1 MTSPPCA
8 LQPRTRLPL
17 HRRLLPLAAVAVARP
32 LAGLQPRYLR
42 PVLTALS
49 TGARPGTAAQ
59 ASAARAAVVAVSLRC
74 AVHNCLQ
81 RSIATAVLCRFGGAW
96 PTWQAGVRTTP
107 FAAHAWVEA
116 EGRVIDE
123 PYPDG
128 YFRPLV
134 TVAPKQRS
142 RPSQPSPPSQPARTA

>member
-32 LAGLQPRYLR
+32 LAKLPPGYLR
-42 PVLTALS
+42 AVLGVLR
-49 TGARPGTAAQ
+49 TGAGPGTAAQ
-59 ASAARAAVVAVSLRC
+59 ASAARTAVVAVSLRC

-81 RSIATAVLCRFGGAW
+81 RSIATAVLCRFKGVW

-128 YFRPLV
+128 YFRPLL
-134 TVAPKQRS
+134 TVAPKH
-142 RPSQPSPPSQPARTA
+142 PMRTT

>member
-17 HRRLLPLAAVAVARP
+17 RRRLLPLAAVALARP
-32 LAGLQPRYLR
+32 LARLSPGRLR
-42 PVLTALS
+42 AVLAALS

-59 ASAARAAVVAVSLRC
+59 ASAARTAVVAVSLRC

-81 RSIATAVLCRFGGAW
+81 RSIATALLCRFKGVW

-107 FAAHAWVEA
+107 FGAHAWVEA

-134 TVAPKQRS
+134 TVAPKR
-142 RPSQPSPPSQPARTA
+142 PARTA

>member
-17 HRRLLPLAAVAVARP
+17 HRRLLPLAAVALARP
-32 LAGLQPRYLR
+32 LARLSPGRLQS
-42 PVLTALS
+42 VLAALS

-59 ASAARAAVVAVSLRC
+59 ASAARTAVVAVSLRC

-81 RSIATAVLCRFGGAW
+81 RSIATAVLCRFKGVW

-107 FAAHAWVEA
+107 FGAHAWVEA

-128 YFRPLV
+128 YFRPMV
-134 TVAPKQRS
+134 TVPPKR
-142 RPSQPSPPSQPARTA
+142 PARPA

>member
-1 MTSPPCA
+1 MTSPPYA
-8 LQPRTRLPL
+8 LQARARLPL
-17 HRRLLPLAAVAVARP
+17 HRRLLPLTAVAVARP
-32 LAGLQPRYLR
+32 LSTLR
-42 PVLTALS
+42 PDRLQAVLGLLS

-81 RSIATAVLCRFGGAW
+81 RSIATALLCRFKGAW

-134 TVAPKQRS
+134 TVAPKQ
-142 RPSQPSPPSQPARTA
+142 PARTA